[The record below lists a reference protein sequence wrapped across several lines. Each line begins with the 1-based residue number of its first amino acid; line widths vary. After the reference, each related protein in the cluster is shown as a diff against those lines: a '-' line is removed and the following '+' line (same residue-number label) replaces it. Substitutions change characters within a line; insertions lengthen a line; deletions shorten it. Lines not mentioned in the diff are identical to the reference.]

1 MAAPSSGPQLL
12 PAGRLRTVIVIDRE
26 LPIGRAANAA
36 AILAVSLGA
45 TDPNMPGPELT
56 DADGGLHRG
65 LFPDGLPILAAKA
78 VELSRLREQ
87 AAGLAEILL
96 IDFPAAGQTTTNY
109 DEFRAMVAKTPP
121 EQIRYAGVALRG
133 SEQMVRALTKRFSL
147 LR

>member
-78 VELSRLREQ
+78 GELSRVRGQ

-96 IDFPAAGQTTTNY
+96 IGFTAAGPTPTNH
-109 DEFRAMVAKTPP
+109 DQLPARVAYAPP
-121 EQIRYAGVALRG
+121 QQISYSTL
-133 SEQMVRALTKRFSL
+133 
-147 LR
+147 

>member
-65 LFPDGLPILAAKA
+65 LIPDGVPLLAAKA
-78 VELSRLREQ
+78 VVLFRVRGQ
-87 AAGLAEILL
+87 AGGFAEVLL
-96 IDFPAAGQTTTNY
+96 IYFPAACRT
-109 DEFRAMVAKTPP
+109 
-121 EQIRYAGVALRG
+121 ISCYAELCGVLAET
-133 SEQMVRALTKRFSL
+133 SAEH
-147 LR
+147 